1 MNLSQLYYFRK
12 LAEVK
17 HYTHAAEEL
26 FISQPTLSNS
36 ISQLERELG
45 IPLFER
51 EGRKIKLTK
60 YGEEFYQYA
69 TEAVN
74 ALEKGIALAHE
85 HAGSPTGSID
95 IGAIY
100 TIQSDYLPSLIKGY
114 RDQYGKDAQ
123 VNVFQGLTQPLLE
136 DLESNRYELAFT
148 AYVDSKP
155 DLTFV
160 PVLTQRL
167 VAVVHRSDKLAWSKN
182 LTLDSLRGRDII
194 TYPPTTPIGAEVSA
208 LMTTHGLSA
217 TRTYANDEITLGSM
231 VESTPGTIGL
241 ALDTIGLVP
250 FRELITKR
258 LPTTTSTR
266 YASPLKPPHIK
277 HAPLRTSSNSP
288 DLSNGTT
295 NGNRWLKN
303 QRPPYNTRRH
313 ERNPIGPSSTRAATR
328 TVHKKPSRQSQAM
341 PRQLT
346 ARILS
351 VENPYSWL
359 FRAMGNHA
367 SNSFKKRAAPF
378 RARPFS
384 EAIDW
389 SECYSVQ
396 SACRPFILPKQKMP
410 SSRTTTMS
418 TIATVNRML

>member
-100 TIQSDYLPSLIKGY
+100 TIQSGYLPSLIKGY

-182 LTLDSLRGRDII
+182 L
-194 TYPPTTPIGAEVSA
+194 
-208 LMTTHGLSA
+208 
-217 TRTYANDEITLGSM
+217 
-231 VESTPGTIGL
+231 
-241 ALDTIGLVP
+241 ALDTIGLAP

-258 LPTTTSTR
+258 LPEVDDDFHTVCLAFKTAA
-266 YASPLKPPHIK
+266 YK
-277 HAPLRTSSNSP
+277 
-288 DLSNGTT
+288 
-295 NGNRWLKN
+295 
-303 QRPPYNTRRH
+303 
-313 ERNPIGPSSTRAATR
+313 TRA
-328 TVHKKPSRQSQAM
+328 
-341 PRQLT
+341 
-346 ARILS
+346 
-351 VENPYSWL
+351 VEN
-359 FRAMGNHA
+359 FIEFTR
-367 SNSFKKRAAPF
+367 SFEWDSKR
-378 RARPFS
+378 
-384 EAIDW
+384 
-389 SECYSVQ
+389 
-396 SACRPFILPKQKMP
+396 
-410 SSRTTTMS
+410 
-418 TIATVNRML
+418 